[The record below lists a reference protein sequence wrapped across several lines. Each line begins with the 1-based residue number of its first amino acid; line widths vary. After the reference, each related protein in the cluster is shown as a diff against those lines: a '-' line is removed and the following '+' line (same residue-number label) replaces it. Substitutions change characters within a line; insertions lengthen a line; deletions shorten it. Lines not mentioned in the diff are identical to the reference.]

1 MMHEEFLPQSNFFVP
16 FPQTSFL
23 ANLISVSLFGFESFG
38 SFHLVSKF
46 LVVSYSL
53 TGRCEC
59 WLSFV
64 KLSLHY
70 ENVDNVYIYIIYIY
84 IYIYKRT

>member
-38 SFHLVSKF
+38 SFHLVSEF
-46 LVVSYSL
+46 LAVPYSL
-53 TGRCEC
+53 TACCEC
-59 WLSFV
+59 WLRSV
-64 KLSLHY
+64 KLSLHCK
-70 ENVDNVYIYIIYIY
+70 NIDNVY
-84 IYIYKRT
+84 K